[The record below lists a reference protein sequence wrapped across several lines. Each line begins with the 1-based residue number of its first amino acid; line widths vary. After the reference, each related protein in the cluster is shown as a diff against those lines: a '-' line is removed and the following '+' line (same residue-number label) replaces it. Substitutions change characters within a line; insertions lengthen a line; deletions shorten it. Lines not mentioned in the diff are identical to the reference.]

1 MRILTSLR
9 MVCNSYA
16 KQLLA
21 GQSSMVFRNYGSK
34 DAARALVKLEKVT
47 DLGEGD
53 RNFLLLTVYQHG
65 DTLFGKTVVRAAVE
79 SHG

>member
-1 MRILTSLR
+1 MKILTSLR

-21 GQSSMVFRNYGSK
+21 AQSSMVLRNYGSK

-47 DLGEGD
+47 DFGEGD
-53 RNFLLLTVYQHG
+53 KNYLLLTVYQHG
-65 DTLFGKTVVRAAVE
+65 DTLFGRTVVRASFS